1 MIMARVTKKS
11 VMARRDDARAP
22 FLFDYDLLPVRDD
35 MVEIVR
41 TGRYVHTGARLLDN
55 EERTQLV
62 VNRLC
67 LRHGVER
74 IARDMGISPNSIR
87 KMRACLVAQGK
98 MDGFVKRFTS
108 KVEDTLEAGLEAF
121 YQGILSGEVHPG
133 QLPVG
138 LGILFDKRAL
148 ALGEPTSIAV
158 GATAQL
164 RPEALSVKTLNS
176 WVEAL
181 TVDSESTALPEN
193 TQQIAGI
200 PTLEARFDA
209 GPAAPAT
216 SPASPASLAA
226 DDPAATGPAVAEGGG
241 GGSPTGGA

>member
-1 MIMARVTKKS
+1 MARVTKKS
-11 VMARRDDARAP
+11 VLARRDDARAP

-74 IARDMGISPNSIR
+74 IARDLGISPNSIR
-87 KMRACLVAQGK
+87 KMRAVLVAQGK
-98 MDGFVKRFTS
+98 MDGFVKRFTA

-121 YQGILSGEVHPG
+121 YNGILSGEVHPG

-138 LGILFDKRAL
+138 LGILWDKRAL
-148 ALGEPTSIAV
+148 ALGEPTAISV

-164 RPEALSVKTLNS
+164 RPEALSVKTLNA

-181 TVDSESTALPEN
+181 PVDSESIGLPEKPK
-193 TQQIAGI
+193 QIEGI
-200 PTLEARFDA
+200 PCLEPGFDA
-209 GPAAPAT
+209 GSPVPAT
-216 SPASPASLAA
+216 SLAGQA
-226 DDPAATGPAVAEGGG
+226 ATAAADPAATGPAAAEGG
-241 GGSPTGGA
+241 GGSPTAGA